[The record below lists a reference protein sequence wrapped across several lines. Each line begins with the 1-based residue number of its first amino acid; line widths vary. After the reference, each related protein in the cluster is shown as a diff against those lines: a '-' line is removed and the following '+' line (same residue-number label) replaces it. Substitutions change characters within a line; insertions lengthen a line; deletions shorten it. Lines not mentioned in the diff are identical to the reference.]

1 MTTRDDDDDGT
12 SRQRIAFVLAALATA
27 PVWYAL
33 TRITT
38 YDPVAYLAL
47 DGFQASR
54 GTWVLL
60 ASGTLASIALAWR
73 GPDRRWPCLATVA
86 SLIASIIAV
95 RVAIH
100 TSTPPDPVPATSYE
114 CRTLFGCVSGAG
126 ELEAIERPGALPG
139 EWAKLRRPVNIST
152 FASIGALSILGL
164 AVALRP
170 RAGRRQR
177 DRGLPRARVRRS
189 GRDAR
194 G

>member
-1 MTTRDDDDDGT
+1 MTTSDDDEGGT

-33 TRITT
+33 TRTTT

-60 ASGTLASIALAWR
+60 ALGTVASAALAWR
-73 GPDRRWPCLATVA
+73 GPDRRWLCLATIA
-86 SLIASIIAV
+86 SLIASIVAV

-100 TSTPPDPVPATSYE
+100 TSTPPDPVPSTSYE
-114 CRTLFGCVSGAG
+114 CRTLFGCISGSG
-126 ELEAIERPGALPG
+126 EREAVERPSALSRS
-139 EWAKLRRPVNIST
+139 WAKQRRPIQIAT
-152 FASIGALSILGL
+152 FASTGVLSILGL

-177 DRGLPRARVRRS
+177 DRGLPRAQVQRS